1 MSTLVGLDTPA
12 LVLERSIVER
22 NTRVM
27 RERMN
32 ALGVNLRPHLKTA
45 KSARVA
51 ELAVEPG
58 RRAITVST
66 LREAAYFL
74 DKGFQDLLY
83 AVGITPQ
90 KLPQVQALRRR
101 GAELK
106 IVTDSSSVAR
116 ELANAAA
123 GGAGFD
129 VLIEVDTGGA
139 RAGLR
144 PDGAELLALAA
155 ELDGAAGVNLV
166 GVMTHAGHSY
176 HCRSLEEVCR
186 VGREERDGVVL
197 AASRLR
203 EAGFACPVV
212 SAGSTPTAVHADDLT
227 GVTEMRPGVYVF
239 YDLDQLALGSCA
251 RGDIALSV
259 LASVIGHNRNEGHLL
274 IDAGALALSKDL
286 SATEFWPQVCYGE
299 VCEANTLAPLEGLFV
314 QRVHQEHGIIP
325 VADEGWFDRLTVGAK
340 VRVLPNHACMTA
352 AAYPAYQ
359 VVEGTTVVE
368 VWDRTNG
375 W

>member
-1 MSTLVGLDTPA
+1 
-12 LVLERSIVER
+12 
-22 NTRVM
+22 
-27 RERMN
+27 
-32 ALGVNLRPHLKTA
+32 
-45 KSARVA
+45 
-51 ELAVEPG
+51 
-58 RRAITVST
+58 
-66 LREAAYFL
+66 
-74 DKGFQDLLY
+74 
-83 AVGITPQ
+83 
-90 KLPQVQALRRR
+90 
-101 GAELK
+101 
-106 IVTDSSSVAR
+106 
-116 ELANAAA
+116 
-123 GGAGFD
+123 
-129 VLIEVDTGGA
+129 
-139 RAGLR
+139 
-144 PDGAELLALAA
+144 
-155 ELDGAAGVNLV
+155 
-166 GVMTHAGHSY
+166 
-176 HCRSLEEVCR
+176 
-186 VGREERDGVVL
+186 
-197 AASRLR
+197 
-203 EAGFACPVV
+203 
-212 SAGSTPTAVHADDLT
+212 
-227 GVTEMRPGVYVF
+227 MRPGVYVF